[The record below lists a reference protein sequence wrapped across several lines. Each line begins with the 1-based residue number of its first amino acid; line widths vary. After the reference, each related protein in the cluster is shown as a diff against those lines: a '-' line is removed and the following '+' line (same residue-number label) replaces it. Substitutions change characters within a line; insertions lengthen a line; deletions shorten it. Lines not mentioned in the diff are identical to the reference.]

1 MSGDKTMKKSPANQ
15 VYMKIG
21 NFTAETQRSRRGSL
35 VSLSPISYLLTPARL
50 GLLAAAVLA
59 LTGAAQAQTYF
70 NMSSGDYSE
79 SFTGWT
85 NYAVN
90 WNGLAVNATGSIPSA
105 TRITAVS
112 TNVIAP
118 GSSGGVQSATN
129 STNLQFLSTGST
141 VNSSSTGADLNLN
154 FSGRNAGTISFDAAQ
169 VANSTGDR
177 VGELKIYY
185 STNGSAWTELTGA
198 GLPFTAT
205 NNVAKSASISVSL
218 PAALNNQSTVKLR
231 FYYYNGPSNGTGGSR
246 PKISIDNLLVT
257 SVSSG
262 GTPPTITEIS
272 PTFGLGGTIV
282 TITGTDFTGATAV
295 RFNGVAAASFTVDS
309 ATTITATAPTGVTT
323 GPISVTTAGGT
334 ASSTGNFTVPKL
346 TITAPSSINEGDV
359 SQTATVTAD
368 PAPEDDLTV
377 NISSSSSADLRLED
391 FNQGPLTSVTIGA
404 GQTTSETIYLNA
416 PADNTV
422 DADASVTLTAT
433 ASGYNGGTAAVTVRN
448 VDIAPISI
456 TATGTAYTQNFDE
469 LGTNNVTGA
478 FSSTVGVQRNLGSVT
493 NSMVGLSGWY
503 VAPIGG
509 SNPATTLTA
518 NDGSSTSGGVF
529 SHGTTGANDRAL
541 GLNAS
546 GSSVFAFGAAFKN
559 DTGVTIESFTL
570 TLSAEN
576 WRGTTAASKLTFGYG
591 KLGGDIIGGNFLS
604 ATGTGVTALAS
615 ADITGDSQA
624 ATAALDGNTF
634 KKSVNVTLTISV
646 APGETVFLR
655 WRDFDDAGSDAA
667 LAIDDFSLT
676 ANEAVVITPPSL
688 TGVTVDEPS
697 LTPSQV
703 TVSST
708 VVTDGGTNVTGQG
721 FVFTPTATSA
731 DPTLTTVGAISVTNE
746 PAVGGFTN
754 NLTNLTAGT
763 AYTVKSYAINSV
775 GTNYSSPRAFSTL
788 AAYPTFTG
796 VYTQNFADVT
806 NSTLIPAGWRALSSS
821 NANSYQGSW
830 TNTNASTG
838 GFYGRAGNPGVLGY
852 LHTGS
857 TGILTN
863 KLTLVNGTGG
873 TLTNLFVSYAG
884 EVNTLNSSNNLR
896 FPAFTVEVNGAAV
909 AALTYSTENGS
920 NAALSTEVTGLNIT
934 TNETIVI
941 TWASERGAGS
951 GSSRMIGL
959 TDVRVATSAP
969 GPTAPSNLSYST
981 STVSGTV
988 GTAISSLTPTVT
1000 GTVDTYSVSP
1010 TLPAGLSINASSGVI
1025 SGTPTGVVW
1034 TSVTSTITAS
1044 NAGGSTNTTVTAGP
1058 FVHFLESALGDF
1070 SGATSA
1076 PTAFALGTSSKTL
1089 LGSVT
1094 GGSDSADYLTFTV
1107 PAGYRLNAITLRAYQ
1122 STDNVAFIAI
1132 DEGATWTAGQTVSA
1146 MLGWSHFG
1154 GAGDVGTDLLAKA
1167 NVAGGS
1173 LAAGTYTIWVQQ
1185 LGAAT
1190 AYGLEFELS
1199 ALPAGSTFA
1208 GWSGGATTNSEL
1220 VGKYGIGGAT
1230 NISAASEKP
1239 VSAVDSNT
1247 LSLSAIVRT
1256 NDTNLTVVG
1265 EAGGSL
1271 TNWSTNGVSVTAST
1285 NTNGVPEG
1293 CQRRVFSVDRT
1304 NSPTRQFLRLKATLQ
1319 P

>member
-1 MSGDKTMKKSPANQ
+1 
-15 VYMKIG
+15 
-21 NFTAETQRSRRGSL
+21 
-35 VSLSPISYLLTPARL
+35 
-50 GLLAAAVLA
+50 
-59 LTGAAQAQTYF
+59 
-70 NMSSGDYSE
+70 
-79 SFTGWT
+79 
-85 NYAVN
+85 
-90 WNGLAVNATGSIPSA
+90 
-105 TRITAVS
+105 
-112 TNVIAP
+112 
-118 GSSGGVQSATN
+118 
-129 STNLQFLSTGST
+129 
-141 VNSSSTGADLNLN
+141 
-154 FSGRNAGTISFDAAQ
+154 
-169 VANSTGDR
+169 
-177 VGELKIYY
+177 
-185 STNGSAWTELTGA
+185 
-198 GLPFTAT
+198 
-205 NNVAKSASISVSL
+205 
-218 PAALNNQSTVKLR
+218 
-231 FYYYNGPSNGTGGSR
+231 
-246 PKISIDNLLVT
+246 
-257 SVSSG
+257 
-262 GTPPTITEIS
+262 
-272 PTFGLGGTIV
+272 
-282 TITGTDFTGATAV
+282 
-295 RFNGVAAASFTVDS
+295 
-309 ATTITATAPTGVTT
+309 
-323 GPISVTTAGGT
+323 
-334 ASSTGNFTVPKL
+334 
-346 TITAPSSINEGDV
+346 
-359 SQTATVTAD
+359 VTAD
-368 PAPEDDLTV
+368 PAPEADLTV

-433 ASGYNGGTAAVTVRN
+433 ASGYNSGTTAVTVRN

-509 SNPATTLTA
+509 SGPATTLTA
-518 NDGSSTSGGVF
+518 NDGSSSSGGVF
-529 SHGTTGANDRAL
+529 SHGTTGASDRAL

-688 TGVTVDEPS
+688 TGVTVDESS

-731 DPTLTTVGAISVTNE
+731 DPTLTTVGVISVTNE

-909 AALTYSTENGS
+909 AALAYSTENGS
-920 NAALSTEVTGLNIT
+920 NAALSTEVTGLNVT

-959 TDVRVATSAP
+959 TDVRVATTPANVPTAPTDILLSAASIAENNAVNADVGTLSTTDADAGDTFTYTLVSGTGDTDNASFTIVSSTLKAGVSFDFETKSSYSVRVRTADSANNTFDKVFTITVTDVNEAP
-969 GPTAPSNLSYST
+969 AAPSNLSYTPST
-981 STVSGTV
+981 ISGTV
-988 GTAISSLTPTVT
+988 GTPISNLTPTVT
-1000 GTVDTYSVSP
+1000 GTVTNWSVNP
-1010 TLPAGLSINASSGVI
+1010 TLPAGLSINPSSGVI

-1107 PAGYRLNAITLRAYQ
+1107 PAGYRLDAITLRAYQ

>member
-1 MSGDKTMKKSPANQ
+1 MSGDKTMKKSPAEIRNSKSGKSVAGNALRVTRNQ
-15 VYMKIG
+15 VLIAAM
-21 NFTAETQRSRRGSL
+21 
-35 VSLSPISYLLTPARL
+35 
-50 GLLAAAVLA
+50 LAAIS
-59 LTGAAQAQTYF
+59 GAAQAQTYF

-272 PTFGLGGTIV
+272 PTFGLAGTIV

-334 ASSTGNFTVPKL
+334 ASSTGNFTVPAL
-346 TITAPSSINEGDV
+346 SIAVSGGNGINEGD
-359 SQTATVTAD
+359 SSRTATITAT
-368 PAPEDDLTV
+368 PAPTSDLTV
-377 NISSSSSADLRLED
+377 TLTSSSATDLTVD
-391 FNQGPLTSVTIGA
+391 GGDGA
-404 GQTTSETIYLNA
+404 GATATATISANTTEASFFLNA
-416 PADNTV
+416 PADNAV

-433 ASGYNGGTAAVTVRN
+433 ASGYNSGTTAVTVRN

-509 SNPATTLTA
+509 SGPATTLTA
-518 NDGSSTSGGVF
+518 NDGSSSSGGVF
-529 SHGTTGANDRAL
+529 SHGTTGASDRAL

-838 GFYGRAGNPGVLGY
+838 GFYGRAGTPGILGY

-1025 SGTPTGVVW
+1025 SGTPTAVA
-1034 TSVTSTITAS
+1034 TSASYTVTAS
-1044 NAGGSTNTTVTAGP
+1044 NAGGSTTAQVTIAVGKGTP
-1058 FVHFLESALGDF
+1058 TISV
-1070 SGATSA
+1070 A
-1076 PTAFALGTSSKTL
+1076 PTA
-1089 LGSVT
+1089 
-1094 GGSDSADYLTFTV
+1094 SA
-1107 PAGYRLNAITLRAYQ
+1107 I
-1122 STDNVAFIAI
+1122 
-1132 DEGATWTAGQTVSA
+1132 TAGQALSSSELSGGTASVAGTFAWTTPSTVPGSTGSYGVTFTPTDTANYNTATTTVS
-1146 MLGWSHFG
+1146 
-1154 GAGDVGTDLLAKA
+1154 VTV
-1167 NVAGGS
+1167 N
-1173 LAAGTYTIWVQQ
+1173 
-1185 LGAAT
+1185 
-1190 AYGLEFELS
+1190 
-1199 ALPAGSTFA
+1199 PAGSTFA
-1208 GWSGGATTNSEL
+1208 GWSGGASLNSAN
-1220 VGKYGIGGAT
+1220 VGKYAIGGASSLT
-1230 NISAASEKP
+1230 ATDGVAPTSTVAG
-1239 VSAVDSNT
+1239 SNLVLT
-1247 LSLSAIVRT
+1247 AIVRT
-1256 NDTNLTVVG
+1256 DDSKLTVVG
-1265 EAGGSL
+1265 EAVTTL
-1271 TNWSTNGVSVTAST
+1271 ADYTNAPSITPVNGTTNGVSQT
-1285 NTNGVPEG
+1285 GVPNG
-1293 CQRRVFSVDRT
+1293 HQRQAFSVPQGAD
-1304 NSPTRQFLRLKATLQ
+1304 TRKFLRLKATLA